1 MQDGQTFFSLN
12 KRMDWEEGF
21 DANVHM
27 LEQGFSIQQSE
38 KYSIHRIVRT
48 DELDGIPPICDMTVG
63 PGRKLILLDE
73 SANVWIYDDESRHRE
88 LLFRHGHELFSSQ
101 AMLAS
106 MSDLLVIADSSE
118 GTERRLAVYSISNG
132 QTMWAVKD
140 WDGLGLYPLSLN
152 TKLQTANTLFMAVP
166 LDIAVGMNG
175 SPEVPKD
182 GRIGI
187 IQWNSAGEVI
197 HVYEHDAH
205 RMPEAIPIS
214 KLQDRY
220 FTAAAD
226 GTIALL
232 DNQLRTVTVFHEDGR
247 EPFLFQLEQEG
258 RFAGISIDTNH
269 NLYIGDS
276 GYAQQEGVTER
287 FILKYRGNGTPLDKV
302 TGFRGRTDK
311 LVQDGRNRLYVFD
324 RMSGQISL
332 LDLRARTMLLEDTQ
346 LPEAVYF
353 SADLDTTETETTWH
367 KIRLEADIPEETQVR
382 FSYYA
387 SDESEGMVDG
397 DYVNLTNYF
406 TDPDISVKEKLR
418 ATRDLWSEPILNPK
432 DALLMHAKGRY
443 LWFKIELVGSEQKSP
458 FIRKLR
464 VYYPRTSL
472 IAYLPPMY
480 QQDEEHSPFLERFLA
495 MFSTFFDDMEDT
507 IDRISGHFDPDAVSG
522 PYLEWLG
529 GWLAITE
536 HEAWGE
542 KKLRELIKRAPELY
556 KLRGTREGLMNM
568 LHIYTGAEPF
578 ILEYFQFKQMQETS
592 ELRQLFTQLYGD
604 NPYTFC
610 VLLRPESV
618 RTDEQRLVIEHIIED
633 QKPAYTDGKLIVL
646 QPWMYADM
654 HTYLGINTYLSEPT
668 LLTLD
673 QRSSMPYN
681 TVLIDVDRDK
691 RMDIHTR
698 LGLDS
703 EIE

>member
-12 KRMDWEEGF
+12 KPLDWEQGYE
-21 DANVHM
+21 ANIDMQEH
-27 LEQGFSIQQSE
+27 GFSIGQTE

-48 DELDGIPPICDMTVG
+48 DELEGVPSICDMAVG

-73 SANVWIYDDESRHRE
+73 ASNVWIYEDESRHRE
-88 LLFRHGHELFSSQ
+88 LLFRQGHHLFSNQ

-106 MSDLLVIADSSE
+106 MSDLLVIADANPAS
-118 GTERRLAVYSISNG
+118 ERRLAVYAISNG
-132 QTMWAVKD
+132 QTMWALNE
-140 WDGLGLYPLSLN
+140 WDGLELFPLSVN
-152 TKLQTANTLFMAVP
+152 TKLASATTLYTTVP
-166 LDIAVGMNG
+166 LDISVGMNG
-175 SPEVPKD
+175 NPEVPQG

-187 IQWNSAGEVI
+187 IAWNAAGEVMQ
-197 HVYEHDAH
+197 VYEHEAH
-205 RMPEAIPIS
+205 RLETASEITALHS
-214 KLQDRY
+214 RY
-220 FTAAAD
+220 FTAASD
-226 GTIALL
+226 GTLALL
-232 DNQLRTVTVFHEDGR
+232 DAKLRTVTIFHEDGR
-247 EPFLFQLEQEG
+247 DPLHVKLEQEG

-269 NLYIGDS
+269 NLFIGDS

-287 FILKYRGNGTPLDKV
+287 FILKYRGNGEQMDKV

-311 LVQDGRNRLYVFD
+311 LLHDGRNRLYVFD
-324 RMSGQISL
+324 RISGQISL

-353 SADLDTTETETTWH
+353 SAELDTTETELEWH

-382 FSYYA
+382 FSYFA
-387 SDESEGMVDG
+387 SDESEGLVDG
-397 DYVNLTNYF
+397 DYVSYTSYF
-406 TDPDISVKEKLR
+406 TDPGIPVHTKLT

-432 DALLMHAKGRY
+432 DALLMNAKGRY
-443 LWFKIELVGSEQKSP
+443 LWFKIELIGSEQKSP

-480 QQDEEHSPFLERFLA
+480 QQDAEHSPFLERFLA
-495 MFSTFFDDMEDT
+495 MFSTFFDDMEDK
-507 IDRISGHFDPDAVSG
+507 IDHISAHFDPDAVSG
-522 PYLEWLG
+522 TYLEWLG
-529 GWLAITE
+529 RWLAITD

-542 KKLRELIKRAPELY
+542 VKLRKLIKQAPELY
-556 KLRGTREGLMNM
+556 KLRGTREGLINM
-568 LHIYTGAEPF
+568 VKIYTGSEPF
-578 ILEYFQFKQMQETS
+578 LLEYFQFKQMQETS
-592 ELRQLFTQLYGD
+592 ELRQLFAQLYGD
-604 NPYTFC
+604 NPYCFC
-610 VLLRPESV
+610 LMLKPEFV
-618 RTDEQRLVIEHIIED
+618 RTDAQRMTIEQIIED
-633 QKPAYTDGKLIVL
+633 HKPAYTEGKLIVL

-681 TVLIDVDRDK
+681 TVLIDIDRDK

>member
-1 MQDGQTFFSLN
+1 MGDGQTFFSLN
-12 KRMDWEEGF
+12 KPMDWEQGY
-21 DANVHM
+21 DANIHM
-27 LEQGFSIQQSE
+27 DEHGFSIAQTE

-48 DELDGIPPICDMTVG
+48 DELEGIPPIQDMTVG

-73 SANVWIYDDESRHRE
+73 SANVWVYDDESRHRE
-88 LLFRHGHELFSSQ
+88 LLFRRGHELFSPGAQ
-101 AMLAS
+101 LAS
-106 MSDLLVIADSSE
+106 MGDLLIIADASE
-118 GTERRLAVYSISNG
+118 GIERRLALYSISNG
-132 QTMWAVKD
+132 QTMWATQE
-140 WDGLGLYPLSLN
+140 WEGLSLYPLSVN
-152 TKLQTANTLFMAVP
+152 AKLKTVNTLYITVP
-166 LDIAVGMNG
+166 LDITVGMNG

-187 IQWNSAGEVI
+187 IQWNSAGEVTR
-197 HVYEHDAH
+197 VFEHEAL
-205 RMPEAIPIS
+205 RMTEATPIS
-214 KLQDRY
+214 KLQGRY
-220 FTAAAD
+220 YTAAAD
-226 GTIALL
+226 GTLALL
-232 DNQLRTVTVFHEDGR
+232 DTQLRTVSVFHEDGR
-247 EPFLFQLEQEG
+247 EPLHFPLEQEG

-287 FILKYRGNGTPLDKV
+287 FILKYRGNGESLDKV

-332 LDLRARTMLLEDTQ
+332 LDLRSRTMLLEDTQ

-353 SADLDTTETETTWH
+353 SSELDTTETETVWH
-367 KIRLEADIPEETQVR
+367 KIRLEADIPEETQIR
-382 FSYYA
+382 FSYFA
-387 SDESEGMVDG
+387 SDESEGEIDG
-397 DYVNLTNYF
+397 HYLNYSSYF
-406 TDPDISVKEKLR
+406 TDPSITAREKLR

-432 DALLMHAKGRY
+432 DALLMNAQGRY
-443 LWFKIELVGSEQKSP
+443 LWFKIELVGSEQTSP

-472 IAYLPPMY
+472 ISYLPPMY

-495 MFSTFFDDMEDT
+495 MFSTFFDDMEDK
-507 IDRISGHFDPDAVSG
+507 IDRISAHFDPDAVSG
-522 PYLEWLG
+522 TYLEWLG

-542 KKLRELIKRAPELY
+542 RKLRELIKRAPELY
-556 KLRGTREGLMNM
+556 KLRGTREGLIRM
-568 LHIYTGAEPF
+568 LQIYTGSEPF
-578 ILEYFQFKQMQETS
+578 VLEYFQFKMMQETS
-592 ELRQLFTQLYGD
+592 ELRKLFAQLYGD

-610 VLLRPESV
+610 VLLKPESV
-618 RTDEQRLVIEHIIED
+618 RTDAQRLIIEHIIED
-633 QKPAYTDGKLIVL
+633 QKPAYTEGKLIVL

>member
-12 KRMDWEEGF
+12 KRLDWEQGY
-21 DANVHM
+21 DANIAM
-27 LEQGFSIQQSE
+27 SDQGFSIQQTD

-48 DELDGIPPICDMTVG
+48 DELEGIPGIVDMTVG

-73 SANVWIYDDESRHRE
+73 SASVWVYDDESRHRE
-88 LLFRHGHELFSSQ
+88 LLFRHGHELFSPQ

-106 MSDLLVIADSSE
+106 MADLLVIADAHE
-118 GTERRLAVYSISNG
+118 GSERRLAVYAISNG
-132 QTMWAVKD
+132 QTMWAVQE
-140 WDGLGLYPLSLN
+140 WEGLKLYPLAVN
-152 TKLQTANTLFMAVP
+152 TKLKTANLLYVTVP
-166 LDIAVGMNG
+166 LDIEIGMNG
-175 SPEVPKD
+175 RPEVPPG

-187 IQWNSAGEVI
+187 MQWSSAGEVLR
-197 HVYEHDAH
+197 VFEH
-205 RMPEAIPIS
+205 EALSMTEATPLS
-214 KLQDRY
+214 KLHDRY
-220 FTAAAD
+220 YTAAAD
-226 GTIALL
+226 GTLALL
-232 DNQLRTVTVFHEDGR
+232 DTQLRTVTVFHEDGR
-247 EPFLFQLEQEG
+247 EPLLFQLEQEG

-287 FILKYRGNGTPLDKV
+287 FILKYRGNGIPADKV
-302 TGFRGRTDK
+302 TGFRGRADK
-311 LVQDGRNRLYVFD
+311 MTMDSRDRLYVFD
-324 RMSGQISL
+324 RLSGQITL
-332 LDLRARTMLLEDTQ
+332 LDLRARTMLLEGSQ

-353 SADLDTTETETTWH
+353 SADLDTGDTETIWH
-367 KIRLEADIPEETQVR
+367 KIRLEANIPEETLVR
-382 FSYYA
+382 FSYFA
-387 SDESEGMVDG
+387 SDESEGLIDG
-397 DYVNLTNYF
+397 DYLNYTSYL
-406 TDPDISVKEKLR
+406 TDPTIPVQTKLM
-418 ATRDLWSEPILNPK
+418 ATAGLWSEPILNPK
-432 DALLMHAKGRY
+432 DALIDAQGRY
-443 LWFKIELVGSEQKSP
+443 LWFKIELIGSEQKTP

-464 VYYPRTSL
+464 VYFPRTSL
-472 IAYLPPMY
+472 IQYLPPMY
-480 QQDEEHSPFLERFLA
+480 QQDDTHSPFLERFLA
-495 MFSTFFDDMEDT
+495 MFSTFFDDMEDK
-507 IDRISGHFDPDAVSG
+507 IDRISSHFDPDAVSG
-522 PYLEWLG
+522 TYLEWLG

-556 KLRGTREGLMNM
+556 KLRGTREGLLNM
-568 LHIYTGAEPF
+568 LQIYTGTEAF
-578 ILEYFQFKQMQETS
+578 ILEYFQFRQMQETS
-592 ELRQLFTQLYGD
+592 ELRKLFAQLYGD

-610 VLLRPESV
+610 VLLKPECV
-618 RTDEQRLVIEHIIED
+618 RTDAQRLIVESIIED
-633 QKPAYTDGKLIVL
+633 QKPAYTEGKLIVL